1 MESGVD
7 VLLIKGFQM
16 KKHLFWK
23 LILNDSLS
31 VLTMIWIAISWNTAD
46 DFSKLGSIV
55 LMVYLVISSID
66 AHYSYYVRK
75 DQVSDKVEV
84 SDTRDDEIRYRAD

>member
-1 MESGVD
+1 
-7 VLLIKGFQM
+7 M

-55 LMVYLVISSID
+55 LMVYLVVVSID
-66 AHYSYYVRK
+66 AHYTYYTRK
-75 DQVSDKVEV
+75 DEHIEKAEG
-84 SDTRDDEIRYRAD
+84 SDTRNDEIGYKAD